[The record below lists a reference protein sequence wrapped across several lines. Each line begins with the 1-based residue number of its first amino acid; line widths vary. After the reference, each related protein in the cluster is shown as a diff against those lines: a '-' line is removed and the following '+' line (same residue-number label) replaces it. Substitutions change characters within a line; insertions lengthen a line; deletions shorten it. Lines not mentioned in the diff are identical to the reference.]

1 MAKKPKRKTRKK
13 TAGVRSTNLTPRAA
27 LFVLEYLKD
36 LNATKAAIRAG
47 FSENG
52 AKQAGSRLLT
62 NVDVQAA
69 VAKAM
74 EDRAKA
80 VQTDAEWLLKRL
92 REEADADI
100 GEVFNPDGTIK
111 PLHEWPA
118 VWRKGLMM
126 QMEVRTIFGEN
137 DKPIGSIAKIK
148 PSDRHRKL
156 MAIGQHTN
164 IGAFLKGLPPKPTE
178 DATQAFLEEVY
189 GNSIRPG
196 GSAGKVH

>member
-1 MAKKPKRKTRKK
+1 M
-13 TAGVRSTNLTPRAA
+13 
-27 LFVLEYLKD
+27 FVLEYLKD

-62 NVDVQAA
+62 KVDVQTA
-69 VAKAM
+69 VAEAM
-74 EDRAKA
+74 EKRAKA

-92 REEADADI
+92 REEADADV
-100 GEVFNPDGTIK
+100 GECFNADGSPKSI
-111 PLHEWPA
+111 HEWPEI
-118 VWRKGLMM
+118 WRKGLIG
-126 QMEVRTIFGEN
+126 QFEVRTLFAEDG
-137 DKPIGSIAKIK
+137 KAIGTIAKIK

-164 IGAFLKGLPPKPTE
+164 IGAFLKGLPPKPSVDE
-178 DATQAFLEEVY
+178 TQAFLEEVY